1 MSLTLEQIDILQE
14 LVNIGVGQAASILNE
29 MLGSPI
35 CLNIPNLQSLS
46 LQQLQTELESRFE
59 SDLISTVQLGF
70 EGFFSG
76 SAELIFPTESAST
89 LVSLLTGEK
98 PGTPDLEAVKIGTLL
113 EVGNIVLNGV
123 VGTVSN
129 LFSRRLDYS
138 LPTYAE
144 NRVSQLLKARN
155 LKQDVNIILA
165 HTHFIIEKLQI
176 NGEVLLIF
184 KVGSFDALLD
194 AIALELESE

>member
-1 MSLTLEQIDILQE
+1 M
-14 LVNIGVGQAASILNE
+14 
-29 MLGSPI
+29 
-35 CLNIPNLQSLS
+35 
-46 LQQLQTELESRFE
+46 
-59 SDLISTVQLGF
+59 
-70 EGFFSG
+70 
-76 SAELIFPTESAST
+76 IFPTESAST

-144 NRVSQLLKARN
+144 DRVSQLLKARN

-194 AIALELESE
+194 ALALELESE

>member
-35 CLNIPNLQSLS
+35 CLNIPDLQSLS
-46 LQQLQTELESRFE
+46 LTQLQTELESRFE

-144 NRVSQLLKARN
+144 DRVSQLLKARN

-194 AIALELESE
+194 ALALELESE

>member
-1 MSLTLEQIDILQE
+1 MTLEQIDILQE

-35 CLNIPNLQSLS
+35 CLNIPDLQSLS
-46 LQQLQTELESRFE
+46 LTQLQTELESRFE

-144 NRVSQLLKARN
+144 DRVSQLLKARN

-194 AIALELESE
+194 ALALELESE